1 MTEHIVHERK
11 VVLAVVLAVDD
22 RAAEL
27 FVDGAEYA
35 IDESARGVA
44 SEGFGEFD
52 GLIDSDFRGYLR
64 AVGEE
69 ELVEPKPKDVAVYR
83 RDALERPLGCG
94 FFYDEINVV
103 LLREDALE
111 EIAHERLVGI
121 VAAEL
126 SDIAREDLFSRL
138 WRCVRGV
145 PLEKRLENN
154 RAR

>member
-1 MTEHIVHERK
+1 MPEHVVPERK

-22 RAAEL
+22 RAAEPLERHIFIFYLAVLLPPLVLLPRLAEL

-103 LLREDALE
+103 LEK
-111 EIAHERLVGI
+111 
-121 VAAEL
+121 AAPE
-126 SDIAREDLFSRL
+126 
-138 WRCVRGV
+138 W
-145 PLEKRLENN
+145 PLE
-154 RAR
+154 